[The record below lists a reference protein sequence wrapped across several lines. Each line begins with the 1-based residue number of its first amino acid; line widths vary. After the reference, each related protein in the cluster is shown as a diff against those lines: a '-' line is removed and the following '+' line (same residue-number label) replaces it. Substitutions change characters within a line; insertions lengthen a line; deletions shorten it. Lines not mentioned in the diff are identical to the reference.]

1 MSICSNLRQQIYKG
15 LNGDNWG
22 LSMGLPKVESV
33 IDGVTRETYTLI
45 FSGTGVGKTS
55 FCLYSY
61 VYRPI
66 MDNLDNDNIKV
77 IYFSL
82 EMSKEILFAKILC
95 IYMAETFGIEIS
107 TKEMLSKGRGKILD
121 TEVLAK
127 IELVLDFFEKNIEPR
142 FVVVDGTLNADKY
155 KEVIMKEV
163 AKDGYFV
170 DKTYFPNNP
179 KKIIQVI
186 TDHLNLT
193 RPAAGRS
200 KKEEI
205 DMISSYGVSIRNLC
219 GVSITNIMQINRDS
233 TSMDRRKGGFH
244 TPQLSDIKESGSPS
258 EDAEIVI
265 GLFSPVIEKLS
276 THRGYDIKQMGS
288 LFRSIFI
295 LKNRYGDMNFE
306 VACAFYAKVNIWKE
320 LPKAEDISNYE
331 KYTKM
336 QNFKKCEINI

>member
-1 MSICSNLRQQIYKG
+1 MSICSSLRQQIYKG

-121 TEVLAK
+121 AEVLAK
-127 IELVLDFFEKNIEPR
+127 IELALDFFEKNIEPR

-163 AKDGYFV
+163 VKDGYFD
-170 DKTYFPNNP
+170 DKTYHPKNP

-265 GLFSPVIEKLS
+265 GLFSPVTEKLS

-295 LKNRYGDMNFE
+295 LKN
-306 VACAFYAKVNIWKE
+306 
-320 LPKAEDISNYE
+320 
-331 KYTKM
+331 
-336 QNFKKCEINI
+336 